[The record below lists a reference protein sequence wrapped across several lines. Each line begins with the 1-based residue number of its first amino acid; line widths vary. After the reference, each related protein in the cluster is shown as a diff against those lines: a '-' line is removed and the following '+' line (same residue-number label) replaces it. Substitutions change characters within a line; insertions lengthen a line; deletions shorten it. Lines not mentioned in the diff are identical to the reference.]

1 MKTELNFKWCISQSS
16 LYSTTK
22 TEMCEKTKIV
32 EYVHKKLRNVSNIKQ
47 KYSMANVSEAATR
60 DVL

>member
-1 MKTELNFKWCISQSS
+1 
-16 LYSTTK
+16 
-22 TEMCEKTKIV
+22 MCEKTKIV